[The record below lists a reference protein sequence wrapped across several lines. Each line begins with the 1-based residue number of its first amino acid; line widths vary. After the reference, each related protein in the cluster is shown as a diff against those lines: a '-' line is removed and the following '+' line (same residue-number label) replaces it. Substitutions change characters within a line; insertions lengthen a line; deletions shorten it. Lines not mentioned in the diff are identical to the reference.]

1 MYSMLNKAE
10 DEIFQW
16 GESLVLVNKSAQ
28 YLKRVPL
35 KFILNWLKLIDLFYN
50 RTNAFVEEPLPDAFS
65 ALQVDLY
72 PMVYCFYF
80 VDYSHTRI
88 NMRLWYG

>member
-28 YLKRVPL
+28 YLKCVRV

-50 RTNAFVEEPLPDAFS
+50 QTNAFVVRTS
-65 ALQVDLY
+65 A
-72 PMVYCFYF
+72 
-80 VDYSHTRI
+80 
-88 NMRLWYG
+88 